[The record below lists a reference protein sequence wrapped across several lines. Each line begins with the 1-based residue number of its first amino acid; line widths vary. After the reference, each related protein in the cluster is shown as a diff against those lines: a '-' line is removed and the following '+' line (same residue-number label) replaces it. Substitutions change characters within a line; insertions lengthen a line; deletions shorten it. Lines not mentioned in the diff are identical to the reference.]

1 MVSVFLFRHP
11 KCHFLALEN
20 RHFRQF
26 WNSSSPNV
34 YREFLNLHELISWL
48 IKWLQ
53 VSLFLYF
60 CVSVFLFL
68 YFFISIFWWIDILV
82 YQMVT
87 GLLTSSNSARPP
99 DGNVRGVELYYDL
112 IMICL
117 KFDHNFLHISSW
129 FLSDFLMLIAILDDI
144 TTFRRDVESYH
155 WTGKIG
161 IACVLWLFSWQ
172 PCPVVA
178 GALVSS
184 RN

>member
-1 MVSVFLFRHP
+1 MDEGRLRKSFCPTELPWQIMTGFYIST
-11 KCHFLALEN
+11 FIY
-20 RHFRQF
+20 FY
-26 WNSSSPNV
+26 SS
-34 YREFLNLHELISWL
+34 I
-48 IKWLQ
+48 
-53 VSLFLYF
+53 FLYF
-60 CVSVFLFL
+60 
-68 YFFISIFWWIDILV
+68 YISLFWWIDILV

-178 GALVSS
+178 GALVS
-184 RN
+184 RRK